1 MNKQYNNNKKD
12 FKNRGERPN
21 HRSEGGEHR
30 SEGRNNDREYRG
42 NRNDRGDRGERGER
56 PNHRNDRGERRY
68 DNKKFERNNEKPQT
82 TTNLFVKNPAGFLIV
97 SLVIRKDTPSNI
109 AMNSIESVLACEQKK
124 KVVISFEDAT
134 DKTFIS
140 SIKRKFENAFGV
152 FFFTPKAALG
162 GSYAQ
167 NSAKIHTEV
176 LHAFKSN
183 FFLTMDANVA
193 LRPFALEKMIS
204 FLSKEGDTIA
214 VAPKFYNSS
223 KDFLK
228 TCRRFFTM
236 KDLFSSSNETK
247 LEHLMMERGEVGYY
261 SIHRVD
267 YSPLDCMLFLTDALL
282 KVGTFTSTFAN
293 QDLRDAT
300 FCKKLYA
307 KSKGK
312 IIFYPHSRA
321 IVNGNLEE
329 AQPSM
334 MEKAKYILM
343 NAF

>member
-30 SEGRNNDREYRG
+30 SEGRGEYRG
-42 NRNDRGDRGERGER
+42 NRSDRGER
-56 PNHRNDRGERRY
+56 PNHRSDRGERKY

-82 TTNLFVKNPAGFLIV
+82 TTNLFTKNPNGFLIV
-97 SLVIRKDTPSNI
+97 SLVIKKETPSNI
-109 AMNSIESVLACEQKK
+109 AMNSIESVLSCEQKK

-152 FFFTPKAALG
+152 FFFTPKATLA
-162 GSYAQ
+162 GSYSQ

-183 FFLTMDANVA
+183 FFLAMDANVA

-236 KDLFSSSNETK
+236 KDLFHSSNETK

-282 KVGTFTSTFAN
+282 KVGTFTSAFAN
-293 QDLRDAT
+293 QDLRDST

-329 AQPSM
+329 TQPSM
-334 MEKAKYILM
+334 MEKAKYLLM